1 GPAAAAPATRAA
13 AAARPSQ
20 PAPVTGSMVPLP
32 PPAATVS
39 ARKRAARA
47 AHVQEQKAR
56 EEQLRQHQDLAKKLT
71 FLNSFDNNPK
81 PAPTQ
86 IKVATYRDGK
96 TARAKVA
103 ALEKQGI
110 KASLREGKDDQGAYY
125 TVYRPAP
132 NPKKS
137 EKLAQDKGT
146 AKPVSPGSSRK
157 PQN

>member
-1 GPAAAAPATRAA
+1 AAAS
-13 AAARPSQ
+13 RPSP

-47 AHVQEQKAR
+47 AHAQEQKAR

-81 PAPTQ
+81 PALPQ

-110 KASLREGKDDQGAYY
+110 KATLREGKDDQGAYY

-137 EKLAQDKGT
+137 EKLAQDKET
-146 AKPVSPGSSRK
+146 AKPLSPASSHK

>member
-1 GPAAAAPATRAA
+1 
-13 AAARPSQ
+13 
-20 PAPVTGSMVPLP
+20 M
-32 PPAATVS
+32 
-39 ARKRAARA
+39 
-47 AHVQEQKAR
+47 
-56 EEQLRQHQDLAKKLT
+56 RQHQDVAKKLT

-81 PAPTQ
+81 PALPQ

-110 KASLREGKDDQGAYY
+110 KATLREGKDDQGAYY
-125 TVYRPAP
+125 TVFRPAP

-137 EKLAQDKGT
+137 EKLAQDKDA
-146 AKPVSPGSSRK
+146 AKPVSPASSHK